1 MRHTAFFIFALFF
14 FFLFATQVLAQSA
27 TPTPTTAAACSTIK
41 QTCATNADC
50 QKPGGACA
58 TVTCE
63 IVSNVPGATTSECL
77 AAGTA
82 IPGGTGG
89 LKAGTPTPTSLPTP
103 TGKPLASPCNSWD
116 EINDTGKVIK
126 KNAIPVTPGSPYPL
140 LPTDKKFKCA
150 TIDTAIGSVQT
161 DPVKLVQQLFGILL
175 SLAGGIA
182 LLLIIYS
189 GYQIMTSEGNP
200 EKLQAARETLT
211 SAIIGLVF
219 LIFSLVILQII
230 GVDILKI
237 PGFSK

>member
-1 MRHTAFFIFALFF
+1 MRYTAFFIFGLLLFSF
-14 FFLFATQVLAQSA
+14 FTTQSFAQSA
-27 TPTPTTAAACSTIK
+27 TPAPTAASCSTIK

-58 TVTCE
+58 TATCQV
-63 IVSNVPGATTSECL
+63 VSNVPGATTSECV
-77 AAGTA
+77 AAGSA
-82 IPGGTGG
+82 IPG
-89 LKAGTPTPTSLPTP
+89 AGITAAPATSPSP
-103 TGKPLASPCNSWD
+103 TGTPLASPCNSWS
-116 EINDTGKVIK
+116 EIDDSGKVIK
-126 KNAIPVTPGSPYPL
+126 QNAIKWEPGDPYPTL
-140 LPTDKKFKCA
+140 TEGKKFKCA

-230 GVDILKI
+230 GVDILRI
-237 PGFSK
+237 PGFTK